1 MTYFQAQAGVLQEI
15 IDNVR
20 KLHTEIEQMCPEKWC
35 KNSFCSYSYCN
46 ECNHDWPCKTIKA
59 LDGEA

>member
-20 KLHTEIEQMCPEKWC
+20 KLHAEIEKMCTDRRC
-35 KNSFCSYSYCN
+35 GNSFCSYSYC
-46 ECNHDWPCKTIKA
+46 EACNQDYPCGTIKA
-59 LDGEA
+59 LGGK